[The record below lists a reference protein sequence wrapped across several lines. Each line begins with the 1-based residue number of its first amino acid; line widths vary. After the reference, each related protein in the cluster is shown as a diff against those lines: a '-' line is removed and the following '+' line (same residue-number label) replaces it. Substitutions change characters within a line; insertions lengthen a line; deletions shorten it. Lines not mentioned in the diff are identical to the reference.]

1 MKVTSLPLAAAAGV
15 ALLSAQP
22 ATAWPLPQQLSFSDS
37 PSLSTTLSLLSS
49 LTSASLDV
57 FTPRLVQ
64 TSQDEAPYWGFPH
77 YLRWKGVRFFDVTD
91 HIDSNGQDMLLAH
104 SLLRT
109 SEKKS
114 SSFPS
119 KLSYQH
125 EVGKVHSNISQ
136 SGPRANIAAF
146 TSFTNRYYKS
156 GSGRQSQQWLLAKIK
171 EIASVDDG
179 ITVEEFEHP
188 WGQNSIIAKIPAT
201 DKEKAEQNGRIVVGS
216 HQDSVNLL

>member
-1 MKVTSLPLAAAAGV
+1 MLTSQ
-15 ALLSAQP
+15 S
-22 ATAWPLPQQLSFSDS
+22 ATASPLPQQLSLGDS
-37 PSLSTTLSLLSS
+37 PSLSTTFSLLSS
-49 LTSASLDV
+49 LTAASLDV

-64 TSQDEAPYWGFPH
+64 TSHDEVPYWGFPH

-91 HIDSNGQDMLLAH
+91 HIDADGQDVLLAH
-104 SLLRT
+104 ALLST
-109 SEKKS
+109 SEKKAP
-114 SSFPS
+114 SFPS

-125 EVGKVHSNISQ
+125 EVGSVHANISQ

-156 GSGRQSQQWLLAKIK
+156 GSGKQSQQWLLAKVR
-171 EIASVDDG
+171 EIAAVDER

-201 DKEKAEQNGRIVVGS
+201 DSEKAEQNGRIVVGS
-216 HQDSVNLL
+216 HQDSVNLM